1 MKILL
6 VYPEFPDTF
15 WSFKHA
21 LKFIQ
26 KKAGA
31 PPLGLL
37 TVAAMLPSTWEKQLI
52 DLNVTD
58 LTEKDLNWADYVFV
72 SAMVVQRE
80 SVRAILKRCKTAGVK
95 VVAGGPL
102 FTMEHEQFP
111 EVDHFVLNEAEET
124 LAPFLRD
131 LEHGQARRV
140 YTSAEFPDI
149 HANSRARCG
158 DWQISSITRPSV
170 FSFRVVVLSIVTF
183 AM

>member
-37 TVAAMLPSTWEKQLI
+37 TVAAMLPVEWEKRLA
-52 DLNVTD
+52 DLNVVN
-58 LTEKDLNWADYVFV
+58 LTEKDLEWADFVFI
-72 SAMVVQRE
+72 SAMIVQRE
-80 SVRAILKRCKTAGVK
+80 SVYAILKRCKSAGVK

-102 FTMEHEQFP
+102 FTMEYEQFP
-111 EVDHFVLNEAEET
+111 DVDHFILNEAEET
-124 LAPFLRD
+124 LAPFLHD
-131 LEHGQARRV
+131 LGQGQVGGQHGKEQHLKNQNGQPRR
-140 YTSAEFPDI
+140 
-149 HANSRARCG
+149 
-158 DWQISSITRPSV
+158 
-170 FSFRVVVLSIVTF
+170 
-183 AM
+183 

>member
-1 MKILL
+1 MKILF

-21 LKFIQ
+21 LKFVR

-37 TVAAMLPSTWEKQLI
+37 TVAAMLPSEWEKRLA
-52 DLNVTD
+52 DLNVVKLTD
-58 LTEKDLNWADYVFV
+58 EQLAWADYVFL

-80 SVRAILKRCKTAGVK
+80 SVRAILQRCRTAGVK

-102 FTMEHEQFP
+102 FTMEHEHFP
-111 EVDHFVLNEAEET
+111 DVAHFILNEAEET

-131 LEHGQARRV
+131 LKQGQARRV
-140 YTSAEFPDI
+140 YASAEFPDI
-149 HANSRARCG
+149 HQTPAPL
-158 DWQISSITRPSV
+158 WQLADLKHYDTVSIQ
-170 FSFRVVVLSIVTF
+170 
-183 AM
+183 